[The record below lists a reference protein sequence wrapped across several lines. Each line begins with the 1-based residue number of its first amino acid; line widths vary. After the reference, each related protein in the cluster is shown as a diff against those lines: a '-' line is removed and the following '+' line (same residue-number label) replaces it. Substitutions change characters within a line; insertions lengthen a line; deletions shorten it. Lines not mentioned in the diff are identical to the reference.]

1 MTPTNFRKIRAE
13 AYARY
18 RVPQEEQRPPTRQ
31 LCGCTRGRFVDSSQL
46 QKDIQ
51 PANATNSNG
60 THLNVDNGTNDLGD
74 LAGTVGSSSAA
85 EGTASACCLLVDEK
99 KREQNRWVSGD
110 EKSTKRKTSKRDVL
124 LSPRAPSKYT
134 YIPTGRGTVSSSQPN
149 TERLRGPNQ
158 PTTTVGGSPHRPL
171 VVYERKSRSF
181 AAAAKIRYRRS
192 ANRSGRPDTAPPSR
206 RRTDLGNLACRQHDS
221 LRLLL
226 TSKREWKKL
235 WGTPGGG

>member
-46 QKDIQ
+46 QKDIR

-74 LAGTVGSSSAA
+74 LAGTVGSGSAA

-99 KREQNRWVSGD
+99 NGSRTGGLAEM
-110 EKSTKRKTSKRDVL
+110 EKITKRKTSTRCV
-124 LSPRAPSKYT
+124 AVSK
-134 YIPTGRGTVSSSQPN
+134 S
-149 TERLRGPNQ
+149 TE
-158 PTTTVGGSPHRPL
+158 
-171 VVYERKSRSF
+171 
-181 AAAAKIRYRRS
+181 
-192 ANRSGRPDTAPPSR
+192 
-206 RRTDLGNLACRQHDS
+206 
-221 LRLLL
+221 
-226 TSKREWKKL
+226 
-235 WGTPGGG
+235 